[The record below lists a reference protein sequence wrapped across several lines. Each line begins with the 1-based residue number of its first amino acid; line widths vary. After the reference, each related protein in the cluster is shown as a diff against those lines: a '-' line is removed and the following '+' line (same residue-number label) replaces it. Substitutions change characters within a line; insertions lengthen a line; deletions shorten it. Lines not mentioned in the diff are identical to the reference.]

1 MGCCEKTINILGYQY
16 KISSSSSSSLIGL
29 KETNLSSGAKN
40 DSPIS
45 LNKVLKSLLRDKQ
58 PNIKVNF
65 NKSNKKK
72 IVLEKIKEE
81 ESESKESSINYKK
94 MISKEKLIEIRNSKK
109 LNIIS
114 NKNNS
119 KKLENIKLLRKN
131 RSHPKFKIKL
141 NEQIFIKKLNEYKN
155 NKTKGNNYINNL
167 SYISQLKESKS
178 EQLFVTLYDKS
189 FDDSCFIDSINK
201 INNEKR
207 NKIIYRNNIS
217 SKRNNKGSYI
227 QYYEEEYNINK
238 LK

>member
-1 MGCCEKTINILGYQY
+1 MGCCEKTINILGCQY

-227 QYYEEEYNINK
+227 QYYEEEYNKNQ

>member
-40 DSPIS
+40 DSSIS
-45 LNKVLKSLLRDKQ
+45 LNKVLKSLLRDKP
-58 PNIKVNF
+58 PNIKVNL

-81 ESESKESSINYKK
+81 ESESKESSINNKK

-114 NKNNS
+114 NKNS

-227 QYYEEEYNINK
+227 QYYEEEYNKNQ

>member
-1 MGCCEKTINILGYQY
+1 MGCCEKTINILGYQNQV
-16 KISSSSSSSLIGL
+16 SSSSSLISL
-29 KETNLSSGAKN
+29 KETNLSGVDRN
-40 DSPIS
+40 DSPIL
-45 LNKVLKSLLRDKQ
+45 LNKVLKSILRDKS
-58 PNIKVNF
+58 PNLKVNF
-65 NKSNKKK
+65 NKSKKK
-72 IVLEKIKEE
+72 KLILEKIKEE
-81 ESESKESSINYKK
+81 ESESKESSINYQK

-119 KKLENIKLLRKN
+119 KKLENIKILRKN
-131 RSHPKFKIKL
+131 RSHPKFKTKL

-227 QYYEEEYNINK
+227 QYYEEEYNKNQ